1 MNWTLKHFSEL
12 TNRELYEIL
21 RVRVAIFVV
30 EQTCPYQEIDEADFD
45 AYHLFLTDDSGHIRA
60 YLRIFEKNAEYTRL
74 GRILT
79 ADRGKGLGLAL
90 LQEGMRAAET
100 LYGKR
105 RFYIE
110 AQSYAIGFYEKAG
123 FRVTSEEFLEDGIP
137 HVKMEAP
144 PLSRT

>member
-1 MNWTLKHFSEL
+1 MNWILKHFSEL
-12 TNRELYEIL
+12 SNRELYEIL
-21 RVRVAIFVV
+21 RVRVSVFVV

-45 AYHLFLTDDSGHIRA
+45 AYHLFLTDESGHIRA
-60 YLRIFEKNAEYTRL
+60 YLRIFEKDSEFVRL

-79 ADRGKGLGLAL
+79 TERGTGLGLKL
-90 LQEGMRAAET
+90 IFEGMRVAEE

-123 FRVTSEEFLEDGIP
+123 FRVVSEEFLEDGIP
-137 HVKMEAP
+137 HVKMETPAVVQ
-144 PLSRT
+144 

>member
-1 MNWTLKHFSEL
+1 MNWILKHFSEL
-12 TNRELYEIL
+12 SNRELYEIL
-21 RVRVAIFVV
+21 RVRVSVFVV

-45 AYHLFLTDDSGHIRA
+45 AYHLFLTDETGHIRA
-60 YLRIFEKNAEYTRL
+60 YLRIFEKDAEFVRL

-79 ADRGKGLGLAL
+79 TERGTGLGLKL
-90 LQEGMRAAET
+90 IFEGMRVAEE

-123 FRVTSEEFLEDGIP
+123 FRVVSEEFLEDGIP
-137 HVKMEAP
+137 HVKMETPAVVQ
-144 PLSRT
+144 

>member
-1 MNWTLKHFSEL
+1 MNWILKHFSEL
-12 TNRELYEIL
+12 SNRELYEIL
-21 RVRVAIFVV
+21 RVRVSVFVV

-45 AYHLFLTDDSGHIRA
+45 AYHLFLADETGHIRA
-60 YLRIFEKNAEYTRL
+60 YLRIFEKDAEFVRL

-79 ADRGKGLGLAL
+79 TERGTGLGLKL
-90 LQEGMRAAET
+90 IFEGMRVAEE

-123 FRVTSEEFLEDGIP
+123 FRVVSEEFLEDGIP
-137 HVKMEAP
+137 HVKMETPAVVQ
-144 PLSRT
+144 

>member
-1 MNWTLKHFSEL
+1 MNWILKHFSEL
-12 TNRELYEIL
+12 SNRELYEIL
-21 RVRVAIFVV
+21 RVRVSVFVV

-45 AYHLFLTDDSGHIRA
+45 AYHLFLTDETGHIRA
-60 YLRIFEKNAEYTRL
+60 YLRIFEKDAEFVRL

-79 ADRGKGLGLAL
+79 TERGTGLGLKL
-90 LQEGMRAAET
+90 IFEGMRVAKE

-123 FRVTSEEFLEDGIP
+123 FRVVSEEFLEDGIP
-137 HVKMEAP
+137 HVKMETPAVVQ
-144 PLSRT
+144 

>member
-1 MNWTLKHFSEL
+1 MNWILKHFTEL
-12 TNRELYEIL
+12 SNRELYEIL
-21 RVRVAIFVV
+21 RVRVSVFVV

-45 AYHLFLTDDSGHIRA
+45 AYHLFLTDESGHIRA
-60 YLRIFEKNAEYTRL
+60 YLRIFEKDAEFVRL

-79 ADRGKGLGLAL
+79 TERGTGLGLKL
-90 LQEGMRAAET
+90 LFEGMRVAEE

-123 FRVTSEEFLEDGIP
+123 FRVVSEEFLEDGIP
-137 HVKMEAP
+137 HVKMETPAVGQ
-144 PLSRT
+144 